1 MAGLQPFDPLSLVII
16 AALNP
21 AVIVVG
27 FLMGRAADE
36 PQKIVVA
43 AFVAALAG
51 SALVWIAAFFR
62 ILPARG
68 LGGEAGVFATQVLL
82 GALWAAVGYRTRPR

>member
-1 MAGLQPFDPLSLVII
+1 MADLQPFDPLSLVII

-62 ILPARG
+62 VLPARG
-68 LGGEAGVFATQVLL
+68 LGGEAGVFAMQVLL